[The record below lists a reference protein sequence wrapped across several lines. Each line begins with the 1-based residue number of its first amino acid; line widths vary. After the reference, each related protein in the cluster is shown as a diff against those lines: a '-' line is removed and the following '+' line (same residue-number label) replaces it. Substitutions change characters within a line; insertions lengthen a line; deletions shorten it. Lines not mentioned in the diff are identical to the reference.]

1 MLGKDIRKVPAP
13 TVLPRLRQLT
23 QRSFPDFTS
32 TEHTSAS
39 TKSTGYGRTSNGV
52 SSPAGDTPSTSVT
65 DMLESSPLRAPTNKA
80 RQQRDQLRRQI
91 KHPSRS
97 QRRGYWN
104 EFDDGDQASDPEAY
118 TIFVDPHTS
127 KTLPGAAGISRL
139 ANFINSTLTLSIQKI
154 KQHLRPPPSTTH
166 NARSP
171 LISKDAASDPE
182 IVSSPI
188 DDDDALSAP
197 HTHATYS
204 TFPTLTDSQ
213 SQPVQTRDR
222 LLLRLS
228 IASFVFS
235 LTTLLI
241 AASLASSTRRK
252 PDLFADLGI
261 LVGVIAASTS
271 AVTGLALMCSRDVS
285 VAWLWWGLILL
296 GIVSICGGCCEVLAV
311 MASV

>member
-23 QRSFPDFTS
+23 QRSFPNFTN

-39 TKSTGYGRTSNGV
+39 TESTGYGRPSNGL

-65 DMLESSPLRAPTNKA
+65 GMLVTSLLRAPTKNG
-80 RQQRDQLRRQI
+80 RYRRDQLR

-97 QRRGYWN
+97 RRRGYWN

-118 TIFVDPHTS
+118 TILVDPHTS
-127 KTLPGAAGISRL
+127 KTLPGAAGISRS
-139 ANFINSTLTLSIQKI
+139 ANFITSTLTLSTQKI
-154 KQHLRPPPSTTH
+154 KQYLQPLPGTTH
-166 NARSP
+166 NDRSP
-171 LISKDAASDPE
+171 LISKDPASDPGV
-182 IVSSPI
+182 VSSPI
-188 DDDDALSAP
+188 DDDRISTTSAP

-204 TFPTLTDSQ
+204 TFPTLTDSH
-213 SQPVQTRDR
+213 SQPVQNRDKV
-222 LLLRLS
+222 LLRLS
-228 IASFVFS
+228 IASSAVSF
-235 LTTLLI
+235 TTLLI
-241 AASLASSTRRK
+241 AASLAISTRRK
-252 PDLFADLGI
+252 PHLFADLGI

-296 GIVSICGGCCEVLAV
+296 GFVSICGGCCQVLAV
-311 MASV
+311 MATV

>member
-1 MLGKDIRKVPAP
+1 ML
-13 TVLPRLRQLT
+13 
-23 QRSFPDFTS
+23 
-32 TEHTSAS
+32 
-39 TKSTGYGRTSNGV
+39 
-52 SSPAGDTPSTSVT
+52 VT
-65 DMLESSPLRAPTNKA
+65 SPLRAPTKNG
-80 RQQRDQLRRQI
+80 RCRGDQLR

-97 QRRGYWN
+97 RRRGYWN

-118 TIFVDPHTS
+118 TILVDPHTS

-285 VAWLWWGLILL
+285 MAWLWWGLILL